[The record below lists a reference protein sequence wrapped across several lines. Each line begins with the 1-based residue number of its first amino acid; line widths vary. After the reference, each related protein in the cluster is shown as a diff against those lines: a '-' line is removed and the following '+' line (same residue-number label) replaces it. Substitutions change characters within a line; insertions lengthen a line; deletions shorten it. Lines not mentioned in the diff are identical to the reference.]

1 MIFLSIKD
9 VGISADKHA
18 LIIPPFMP
26 RGKRVHPMPFP
37 DSSVPGMLFWFG
49 LHLHNIYIL

>member
-1 MIFLSIKD
+1 M
-9 VGISADKHA
+9 GISADKHA

-37 DSSVPGMLFWFG
+37 DSSVPGNFVFSGFNLYYV
-49 LHLHNIYIL
+49 LHSVNYCKV